1 MALGRPLFTLPLPL
15 LALALLLPHLASSQ
29 ESCPADCMT
38 FYDGCNTCGCQDG
51 QLTHCTEMFCEDD
64 ELGEAKCT
72 TWTFTS
78 AKDCSTCIDKGGLW
92 NDQDGKCLKECP
104 ASAECVSDISDC
116 AEGPPSGGRPSLD
129 DCPRACP
136 TVWKP
141 VCGSDGKTYSNKC
154 ALTTA
159 RQCDKTG
166 KLKTLAIIDPTG
178 PCEDYSVSS
187 VRDGESAEE
196 GNGSDAVTLGPQ
208 EVHIATEGEPEE
220 PGVHSPVV
228 EEGEGEGRG
237 EGEGHAEQPPEA
249 ITDGDPTDTPSG
261 SSRGAITSNFGYAL
275 LLAPLFVY
283 LCM

>member
-1 MALGRPLFTLPLPL
+1 
-15 LALALLLPHLASSQ
+15 
-29 ESCPADCMT
+29 MT